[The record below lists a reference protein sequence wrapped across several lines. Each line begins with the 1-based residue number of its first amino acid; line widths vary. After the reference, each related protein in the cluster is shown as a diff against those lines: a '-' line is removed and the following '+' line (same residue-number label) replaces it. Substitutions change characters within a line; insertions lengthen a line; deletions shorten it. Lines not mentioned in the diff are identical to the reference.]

1 MASPVQDGLPLESSQ
16 SRSLSLTG
24 STTSIG
30 RISLVSQVD
39 ETREKSVSRISES
52 LPHVRKRHLTHE
64 QEVEDLEDEV
74 KRLKMTNWTISRLT
88 ERNEN
93 LHEQK
98 IKLEEQ
104 LKQATQWRLELEKE
118 KNSFQSDMSKFAS
131 QSQELSQAK
140 AVIQQLKNALFIKN
154 GKYNDLKISEERLI
168 EENKQLIQR
177 LEKMQKVKLSKS
189 NSCVDDVSVLKKEI
203 ETLNGI
209 VKFKQS
215 QVSAY
220 QVLESRISVENQKV
234 ITQKFINIKF
244 NNI

>member
-1 MASPVQDGLPLESSQ
+1 M
-16 SRSLSLTG
+16 
-24 STTSIG
+24 
-30 RISLVSQVD
+30 
-39 ETREKSVSRISES
+39 
-52 LPHVRKRHLTHE
+52 RKRHLTHE

-140 AVIQQLKNALFIKN
+140 AVIQQLKNALVIKN